1 MNEKELKEMI
11 AGILTEMVADNQAV
25 STATVTAEEKPV
37 TTHVT
42 ETTEIEEGLI
52 PDITEVDLRK
62 QLLLKNAVDPE
73 ALLKM
78 KAFSP
83 ARLGVGRAGTRY
95 MTSSTL
101 RFRADHAA
109 AQDAVFSDVSED
121 LVKEM
126 NFISTKT
133 ICNSKDEYLTRPD
146 YGRQFDEENSE
157 IIRKNT
163 TPKAKIQMVV
173 GDGLSS
179 AAIEANIKEVLP
191 AIKQGL
197 NMYNLDFDNVVF
209 VKYCRVPAMDKIGEI
224 TDADVV
230 CLLVGERPGLVT
242 AESMR
247 AYIAYKPTVGMP
259 EARRTVISNIHKGG
273 TPAVEAGAYIA
284 EIIKKM
290 LDKKKSGIDLKE
302 AE

>member
-1 MNEKELKEMI
+1 MHLYLLNKRGENTNERKRIKRNDCRNFNRN
-11 AGILTEMVADNQAV
+11 VADNQAV

-109 AQDAVFSDVSED
+109 H
-121 LVKEM
+121 K
-126 NFISTKT
+126 
-133 ICNSKDEYLTRPD
+133 
-146 YGRQFDEENSE
+146 
-157 IIRKNT
+157 
-163 TPKAKIQMVV
+163 
-173 GDGLSS
+173 
-179 AAIEANIKEVLP
+179 
-191 AIKQGL
+191 
-197 NMYNLDFDNVVF
+197 
-209 VKYCRVPAMDKIGEI
+209 
-224 TDADVV
+224 
-230 CLLVGERPGLVT
+230 
-242 AESMR
+242 MR
-247 AYIAYKPTVGMP
+247 SFQT
-259 EARRTVISNIHKGG
+259 
-273 TPAVEAGAYIA
+273 
-284 EIIKKM
+284 
-290 LDKKKSGIDLKE
+290 
-302 AE
+302 

>member
-42 ETTEIEEGLI
+42 ETAEIEEGLI

-109 AQDAVFSDVSED
+109 AQDAVFSDVSKD

-242 AESMR
+242 AESMS

>member
-109 AQDAVFSDVSED
+109 AQDAVF
-121 LVKEM
+121 
-126 NFISTKT
+126 
-133 ICNSKDEYLTRPD
+133 
-146 YGRQFDEENSE
+146 
-157 IIRKNT
+157 
-163 TPKAKIQMVV
+163 
-173 GDGLSS
+173 
-179 AAIEANIKEVLP
+179 
-191 AIKQGL
+191 
-197 NMYNLDFDNVVF
+197 
-209 VKYCRVPAMDKIGEI
+209 
-224 TDADVV
+224 
-230 CLLVGERPGLVT
+230 
-242 AESMR
+242 
-247 AYIAYKPTVGMP
+247 
-259 EARRTVISNIHKGG
+259 
-273 TPAVEAGAYIA
+273 
-284 EIIKKM
+284 
-290 LDKKKSGIDLKE
+290 
-302 AE
+302 

>member
-73 ALLKM
+73 AIKM

-121 LVKEM
+121 LVK
-126 NFISTKT
+126 K
-133 ICNSKDEYLTRPD
+133 
-146 YGRQFDEENSE
+146 
-157 IIRKNT
+157 
-163 TPKAKIQMVV
+163 
-173 GDGLSS
+173 
-179 AAIEANIKEVLP
+179 
-191 AIKQGL
+191 
-197 NMYNLDFDNVVF
+197 
-209 VKYCRVPAMDKIGEI
+209 
-224 TDADVV
+224 
-230 CLLVGERPGLVT
+230 
-242 AESMR
+242 
-247 AYIAYKPTVGMP
+247 
-259 EARRTVISNIHKGG
+259 
-273 TPAVEAGAYIA
+273 
-284 EIIKKM
+284 
-290 LDKKKSGIDLKE
+290 
-302 AE
+302 